1 MSSPGD
7 RVTRW
12 RWLLP
17 TNRLGPADYDIL
29 GRRPWDGRSSATLH
43 SARPTPASP
52 GPLGKGTG
60 GPQGR
65 RGKAP
70 VEAPADFRSWSSRSS
85 LGPSPSAPYDAHP
98 ALRNLLWVQVTL
110 TCHRGDEPLADP
122 VGQSKGQSRVADC
135 PDRTSQ
141 EHNMIA
147 MKSARLATVVFAAAF

>member
-17 TNRLGPADYDIL
+17 TNRLGPADYGIL
-29 GRRPWDGRSSATLH
+29 GRRPWDGRSSATFH

-65 RGKAP
+65 TGEPHRRSLKRHDLESAGTLTVAFPLRP
-70 VEAPADFRSWSSRSS
+70 VER
-85 LGPSPSAPYDAHP
+85 GTSP
-98 ALRNLLWVQVTL
+98 V
-110 TCHRGDEPLADP
+110 
-122 VGQSKGQSRVADC
+122 
-135 PDRTSQ
+135 
-141 EHNMIA
+141 
-147 MKSARLATVVFAAAF
+147 